1 MAKQNAVELNH
12 GKQDADYRTLLCS
25 LACDQD
31 RVGRLTDS
39 LTAKRQQ
46 IIECEAHIRGLS
58 NALRSEAEGPT
69 DQQGTTLGPR
79 AREKERAGAKTRLA
93 SLRARLPVLQHEL
106 AAGEKELAAVYLGL
120 AAGHK
125 RRRQIEGQADA
136 ERRAHASATVEAAA
150 TTLETERKLYREAR
164 EKAARLSTQHRDIER
179 SLNTLMARPAKRE
192 EVIATNAKAYLQ
204 SETLPEQPQRE
215 YSEEVKKVLAD
226 ERTVR
231 EAVLLQSK
239 VLMRLEREYGDKLA
253 AALRPAQ
260 SEIAERLYA
269 GATEARNAT
278 IEADLL
284 RVAFAVELGSNY
296 SLGSITC
303 PSIPK
308 PYMNS
313 EDAFVFW
320 ADRMRREGLLV

>member
-1 MAKQNAVELNH
+1 
-12 GKQDADYRTLLCS
+12 
-25 LACDQD
+25 
-31 RVGRLTDS
+31 VGRLTDS
-39 LTAKRQQ
+39 LTAKRRQ
-46 IIECEAHIRGLS
+46 IIETEAHVIGLQH
-58 NALRSEAEGPT
+58 ALRSPAEGLT
-69 DQQGTTLGPR
+69 DQSGTNLGPR
-79 AREKERAGAKTRLA
+79 ATKEKARAEAKKLLAKLQADLPHLQAERK
-93 SLRARLPVLQHEL
+93 
-106 AAGEKELAAVYLGL
+106 AGEKELDRVNEALAV
-120 AAGHK
+120 GHR
-125 RRRQIEGQADA
+125 RRRQIEQQADT

-215 YSEEVKKVLAD
+215 YSEEVKKALAD
-226 ERTVR
+226 ERTVGQ
-231 EAVLLQSK
+231 AVLIQNK
-239 VLMRLEREYGDKLA
+239 VVMRLEREYGDKLA

-260 SEIAERLYA
+260 SEIAGRLYA

-296 SLGSITC
+296 SLGSISC